1 MVKGQSKDSAEEELI
16 VARIYAALIDQRL
29 APGTKLSESVLCEAF
44 GVGRMRVRRS
54 LLLLADRQLVEL
66 HPNRGA
72 FVAKPSPE
80 QAREIFEARLAI
92 EPPIARMAAA
102 KAKVSH
108 LRVLERHL
116 LQESQAHA
124 AGDRQAAIRLSGQ
137 FHTSLAQVTGNSVL
151 QQVVKD
157 LVTRSSLIIGMFG
170 ATGVINC
177 RDDEHAGL
185 MQALRSGDQAL
196 AEKLMADHIA
206 HIKEHVDLNK
216 PIKASADLLTV
227 FKSA

>member
-1 MVKGQSKDSAEEELI
+1 MAKGQSKDSAEEELI

-216 PIKASADLLTV
+216 PIKASPDLMAI
-227 FKSA
+227 FKGI